1 MAVLRPPVE
10 LRGAPDPGRGTA
22 KEVEEILADWQLRLG
37 LDRWDIEV
45 AWTEPVNE
53 EVLAEIDPHNPYD
66 VAVLRLC
73 SAWSD
78 WDRRT
83 LNTIIAHELCHLVIR
98 DLWLAAES
106 VESFAPAEAWRVFHA
121 RWELHDEQADD
132 PLAKSVVDH
141 AGAESDQSNRVR

>member
-66 VAVLRLC
+66 VAVLRLS

-106 VESFAPAEAWRVFHA
+106 VESFAPADAWREFQPGRDPH
-121 RWELHDEQADD
+121 EEQAGH
-132 PLAKSVVDH
+132 PVPRLLV
-141 AGAESDQSNRVR
+141 